1 MFSLSNFLNESLQS
15 TSLYR
20 EIINEPGGFFK
31 YMQTLPNEHNVY
43 NSDGERKKYANHT
56 QIGDARD
63 CLKKIAT
70 ISMKVF
76 SNHNV
81 PSVNYRGYHI
91 NPELSVEQVKKLNK
105 RYNDLIDEYV
115 KIITHVFDKPKPSVF
130 GAYVT
135 IGDYTSDIFN
145 ITDDNFKKITYDEA
159 RKDKPGFIDLTN
171 SNFSTM
177 FWFRSDKT
185 LLAISRGNQILAY
198 GTPNVYNQKDGNKC
212 AKFPLPV
219 ESVKLLIDESQLFT
233 DPRIDTLPDG
243 TSVEWPRL
251 NEHTWGGSQRG
262 YAGINYYDLI
272 VERSRKMHK
281 VGNPFLTTSKI
292 RSDAHWPKD
301 GYVIVYTPT
310 KFAKNRTTGEYNTY
324 NADRYGYNEY
334 KQTNMHRQKKREE
347 YVNSMTFNKYKW
359 EKDIFGDTIPYS
371 LTGTSYI
378 IDVDKEGNII
388 KHEVKN
394 DESYADAFNQLIRK
408 KNLEHYR
415 YLLKQRENA
424 GEVKTYTK
432 YVKDTVTK
440 TFLYLQKV
448 DKIKI
453 LSMDLDDNFWTSRLY
468 GDMQEAV
475 NEILKN
481 ISRIKYEVE
490 QLSEYLTN
498 KDDNNDEFEKMQK
511 MKRYTER
518 LKYDQ
523 INIENDFQKL
533 DTIFDNPKFKKMF
546 DNE

>member
-15 TSLYR
+15 TSLYK

-43 NSDGERKKYANHT
+43 NSDGERKKYENHT
-56 QIGDARD
+56 QIGDARS
-63 CLKKIAT
+63 CLQKIAQ

-91 NPELSVEQVKKLNK
+91 DPELSVEQVKKLNK

-135 IGDYTSDIFN
+135 IGDYKADIFN
-145 ITDDNFKKITYDEA
+145 IIDDNFEKITYDEA
-159 RKDKPGFIDLTN
+159 RKDKPGFIDLVN
-171 SNFSTM
+171 NNFSTI

-219 ESVKLLIDESQLFT
+219 ESVKLLIDKDQLFT
-233 DPRIDTLPDG
+233 DPRRDTLPDG
-243 TSVEWPRL
+243 TEVEWPRL

-310 KFAKNRTTGEYNTY
+310 KFAMNRATGEYNSY

-334 KQTNMHRQKKREE
+334 KKTNKNRLNRRED

-388 KHEVKN
+388 KKEVKN

-415 YLLKQRENA
+415 YLLKQKENTK
-424 GEVKTYTK
+424 EVKVYAK

-453 LSMDLDDNFWTSRLY
+453 LSMDLDDNFWTSRLFN
-468 GDMQEAV
+468 DMQEAV

-481 ISRIKYEVE
+481 ISRIKYEIE

-498 KDDNNDEFEKMQK
+498 KEDDNDEFEKMQK
-511 MKRYTER
+511 MQRYTQR

-523 INIENDFQKL
+523 ENIESDFQKL
-533 DTIFDNPKFKKMF
+533 DNIFDTPNFKKMF